1 MKKPNLDTLDKLAL
15 VALFIFSLFFINSLS
30 AQEKRIGLG
39 SDNENIYGTWQSW
52 DGSSVLYMNYSDDGD
67 TFYRMSD
74 TPDGKEVAEGYFTLE
89 EKYIYVQKS
98 NDEYRLWFYLKG
110 MQMVV
115 MKPSSAGG
123 PGQAWLFRKVSDYGL
138 SK

>member
-52 DGSSVLYMNYSDDGD
+52 DGS
-67 TFYRMSD
+67 
-74 TPDGKEVAEGYFTLE
+74 
-89 EKYIYVQKS
+89 
-98 NDEYRLWFYLKG
+98 
-110 MQMVV
+110 
-115 MKPSSAGG
+115 
-123 PGQAWLFRKVSDYGL
+123 
-138 SK
+138 